1 MGNKGM
7 RAGNVP
13 SIISKVYYVGR
24 GSVAFVMFVPG
35 NTRNCYP

>member
-13 SIISKVYYVGR
+13 SIIAKVYEVGR
-24 GSVAFVMFVPG
+24 GSIAFVMFVPG
-35 NTRNCYP
+35 NTMNYYP